1 MSYYRQN
8 ISHSFYRLKRMS
20 TVHNRDKVKVDI
32 EAEIGKIVVNVGPM
46 QGCAGMQNVVKIL

>member
-1 MSYYRQN
+1 MSYCRQN

-32 EAEIGKIVVNVGPM
+32 EAEIGRIVNVGAM

>member
-8 ISHSFYRLKRMS
+8 THSFTFYSKHRLKRMS

-32 EAEIGKIVVNVGPM
+32 EAYEEINGGEHE
-46 QGCAGMQNVVKIL
+46 

>member
-20 TVHNRDKVKVDI
+20 TVHNRDEVKVDI
-32 EAEIGKIVVNVGPM
+32 QAEIGRVENVRLL